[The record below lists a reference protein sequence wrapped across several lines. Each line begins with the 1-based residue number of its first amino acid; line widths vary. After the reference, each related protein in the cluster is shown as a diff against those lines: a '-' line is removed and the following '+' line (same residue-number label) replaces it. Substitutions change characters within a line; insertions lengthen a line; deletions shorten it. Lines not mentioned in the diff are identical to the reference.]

1 MSNELRHRLAGVRER
16 VANACVRA
24 QRDPEDVQIL
34 AVTKTHPVETL
45 LQAVHEGLYDL
56 GENRV
61 QEALPKIAKL
71 PTSARVHLIGR
82 LQSNKVSKAVGVF
95 ASIESVD
102 RLDLLQKIA
111 RRAAALQI
119 VQVVWI
125 EVDIAEEEQ
134 KGGCPVQ
141 ELAELW
147 ERSLQESSLQVVGL
161 LGMVR
166 LSDDERA
173 ARARFTRLRRLAE
186 DLRRK
191 DGGPVRLSM
200 GMSRDFEWAVEEG
213 SHQIRLGSVLF
224 GPRRPRGSIDG

>member
-1 MSNELRHRLAGVRER
+1 MPTELRHRLASVRER
-16 VANACVRA
+16 VANACARA
-24 QRDPEDVQIL
+24 QRDPEEVEIL
-34 AVTKTHPVETL
+34 AVTKTHPLDTL
-45 LQAVHEGLYDL
+45 LQAVHEGLLDL

-71 PTSARVHLIGR
+71 PASVRVHLIGR
-82 LQSNKVSKAVGVF
+82 LQSNKVSKAVGAF

-102 RLDLLQKIA
+102 RLELLQKIA
-111 RRAAALQI
+111 RRAATLRIMQA
-119 VQVVWI
+119 VWI

-141 ELAELW
+141 ELTELW

-166 LSDDERA
+166 LSDDESA
-173 ARARFTRLRRLAE
+173 ARARFARLRRLAE
-186 DLRRK
+186 DLRCK

-224 GPRRPRGSIDG
+224 GPRQSR

>member
-1 MSNELRHRLAGVRER
+1 MPTDLRNRLASVRER
-16 VANACVRA
+16 VAQACARA
-24 QRDPEDVQIL
+24 QRDPEDIEIL
-34 AVTKTHPVETL
+34 AVTKTHPPETL
-45 LQAVHEGLYDL
+45 LQAVHEGLHDL

-71 PTSARVHLIGR
+71 PSSVRVHLIGR
-82 LQSNKVSKAVGVF
+82 LQSNKVSKAVGAF

-102 RLDLLQKIA
+102 RLELLQKIA

-119 VQVVWI
+119 VQTIWI

-134 KGGCPVQ
+134 KGGCPIG

-147 ERSLQESSLQVVGL
+147 ERGLQESSLQVVGL
-161 LGMVR
+161 MGMVR

-173 ARARFTRLRRLAE
+173 ARVRFARLRRLAE
-186 DLRRK
+186 DLRRE
-191 DGGPVRLSM
+191 DGAPVRLSM

-224 GPRRPRGSIDG
+224 GPRRPR